1 MNRWILTATGTD
13 KTDTDSN
20 NNIIF
25 TIKQT
30 NFYFFVVSLSAEDN
44 QKLSKFLGK
53 KLEKSVYWNG
63 YQNKT

>member
-30 NFYFFVVSLSAEDN
+30 IFYFFMVPLSAEDN
-44 QKLSKFLGK
+44 QKLSKFLCK